1 MGLIRIYMRQLLKI
15 NQIIIDND
23 YLKIMKTIL
32 YKWLFL
38 AFGLLIFPDEFQIN
52 LKTNFSYHRKSLK
65 KTIEIMMFL
74 IFAH

>member
-1 MGLIRIYMRQLLKI
+1 MGLIRIYIRQLLKI

-52 LKTNFSYHRKSLK
+52 LKITIFFQMGFSGTVES
-65 KTIEIMMFL
+65 
-74 IFAH
+74 